1 MKPEYSFRDD
11 LSTFEALLRIVE
23 RLRGPEGCPWDLEQT
38 HQSLK
43 RNLLEECY
51 EVLEAIDSSQPEKL
65 AEEMGDLLVQLAF
78 HTDIASKNDEFTW
91 DNVFLQVNNKLI
103 RRHPHVFGTSK
114 VSDVKEV
121 ERNWD
126 RIKKDEGSIT
136 SPVDGI
142 PNATPALAYAQ
153 LMQDRVSRD
162 GFDWDELSYVLDK
175 EYEELKEMQNAST
188 HEDLIDEIGDILF
201 SVVNLSRWYGI
212 HAEDAL
218 RASISKFKNRYLLM
232 EKLSEERNLKLSNMT
247 LKDKDRLW
255 QEAKQVERQA
265 NR

>member
-1 MKPEYSFRDD
+1 MKPEYSIQDD
-11 LSTFEALLRIVE
+11 LSTFETLLRIVE
-23 RLRGPEGCPWDLEQT
+23 RLRGPDGCPWDLEQT

-51 EVLEAIDSSQPEKL
+51 EVLEAIDSRQPEKL
-65 AEEMGDLLVQLAF
+65 AEEMGDILVQLAF
-78 HTDIASKNDEFTW
+78 HADIASKNDQFTW
-91 DNVFLQVNNKLI
+91 DNVFLHVNNKLI

-114 VSDVKEV
+114 ISDVKEV

-126 RIKKDEGSIT
+126 RIKKDEGLIT

-142 PNATPALAYAQ
+142 PNATPALVYAQ

-162 GFDWDELSYVLDK
+162 GFDWDDLSGVLDK
-175 EYEELKEMQNAST
+175 VYEELKEVQDAST
-188 HEDLIDEIGDILF
+188 HEDLIDEIGDMLF

-218 RASISKFKNRYLLM
+218 RTSIVKFKNRYLLM
-232 EKLSEERNLKLSNMT
+232 EKLAKERGLQLSNMT

-255 QEAKQVERQA
+255 EEAKQVER
-265 NR
+265 